1 MGFNRVCKPSNDES
15 SGPPSA
21 LHPLV
26 HDFQTALF
34 SPTFFRLDIIF
45 PELARVEYLYWFSQS
60 HDYPSP
66 FDIHDIAG
74 INCSSYTQGSIA

>member
-1 MGFNRVCKPSNDES
+1 MKGRHP
-15 SGPPSA
+15 G

-34 SPTFFRLDIIF
+34 YRTIFRSDVIF
-45 PELARVEYLYWFSQS
+45 PEVAHVEYLYWFSLS
-60 HDYPSP
+60 YDYPSP

-74 INCSSYTQGSIA
+74 INCSSYTQGSIE